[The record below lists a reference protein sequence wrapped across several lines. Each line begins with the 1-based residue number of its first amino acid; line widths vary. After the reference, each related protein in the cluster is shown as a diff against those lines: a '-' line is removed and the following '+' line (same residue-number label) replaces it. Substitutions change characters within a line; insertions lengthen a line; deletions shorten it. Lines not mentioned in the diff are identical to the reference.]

1 MALLS
6 MTGFGR
12 AEAMRGRLRVEVEIS
27 TLNRKQLDLRL
38 SLPRGLGVLE
48 SRVASLLQQHLRRG
62 QVTVNVRLT
71 GAAPGGVLTLDRP
84 LAKRAIA
91 DLRKAARALD
101 LPDRLDT
108 SVLLTIP
115 GVLTARDPGQ
125 DVEQVW
131 LVLRL
136 ALQRALT
143 ALIAMRKRE
152 GEALARDVKRRLA
165 AMARS
170 VNALAK
176 RAPWAARRYEALLR
190 GRMQEAGIALSRKDP
205 QVLKEVLMMVERG
218 DVAEELVRLRSHVA
232 HAGALLRGQEP
243 AGRPLD
249 FLCQELLREIN
260 TVGSKCGDAQM
271 ARLVV
276 TFKADLEALREQIQN
291 VE

>member
-12 AEAMRGRLRVEVEIS
+12 AEAMRGPLRVEVEIS

-38 SLPRGLGVLE
+38 NLPRGLGVLE
-48 SRVASLLQQHLRRG
+48 SRVAGLLQQHLRRG
-62 QVTVNVRLT
+62 QVTVNVRLS
-71 GAAPGGVLTLDRP
+71 GAAPGAVLTIDRT
-84 LAKRAIA
+84 LAARAVA
-91 DLRKAARALD
+91 DLRKTARALA
-101 LPDRLDT
+101 LPDQLDA
-108 SVLLTIP
+108 SVLLSIP
-115 GVLTARDPGQ
+115 GVLAARDPGQ
-125 DVEQVW
+125 DAERVW
-131 LVLRL
+131 PVLRS
-136 ALQRALT
+136 ALQRAL
-143 ALIAMRKRE
+143 ASLIGMRRRE
-152 GEALARDVKRRLA
+152 GEALARDVKRRLG
-165 AMARS
+165 AMGRS

-190 GRMQEAGIALSRKDP
+190 GRIQEAGIALSRKDP

-232 HAGALLRGQEP
+232 HAGALLRGTEP
-243 AGRPLD
+243 AGRSLD

-271 ARLVV
+271 ARRVV
-276 TFKADLEALREQIQN
+276 TFKADLEALREQVQN